1 MHFKRCLL
9 PPSVPTETCAI
20 PQSSHKLVFCSKCP
34 LPLQPR
40 ATSSETS
47 LHPPLPSRWSLRGVS
62 CFRPSFLFTHSCII
76 ARITGVSGELS
87 VCLSS
92 QQGLELLED
101 PPSFHPPLFSAG
113 CVQGGPAAP
122 CGMDIWKDDSSS
134 LIPLSSSL
142 LPLLHIHKI
151 RSWGNNATN
160 SKLLQEKFQT
170 LSP

>member
-1 MHFKRCLL
+1 MSSSAFRSNTNVHD
-9 PPSVPTETCAI
+9 PPVVLTSLSFVLNVPA
-20 PQSSHKLVFCSKCP
+20 LCSPGP
-34 LPLQPR
+34 LPLRHPP
-40 ATSSETS
+40 T
-47 LHPPLPSRWSLRGVS
+47 PPLPSRWSLRGVS
-62 CFRPSFLFTHSCII
+62 CFRPSFLFTRSCTI

-92 QQGLELLED
+92 QQGLELLKD

-122 CGMDIWKDDSSS
+122 CGMDVWKDDSSS
-134 LIPLSSSL
+134 LIPLGSSL
-142 LPLLHIHKI
+142 LSLLHIHKI

-160 SKLLQEKFQT
+160 PKLLRGKFQM